1 MKKPEG
7 MEYMDERTKSEEEMA
22 EPNNVNGVSAE
33 PETQAAAEQPL
44 TAERTAQ
51 TGQQVLLAD
60 ILKAAAGRSG
70 GVVEAAVDEF
80 LGGRG
85 ELLELVRTSLTGRK
99 TAAKKKIAAFLE
111 EKFKL
116 SGEVALVIAS
126 LLIKVAPGAGDL
138 VEKVSP
144 DEKKPARKKK
154 AAKSAKKTAKTKKTA
169 SKTKAKTK
177 KKTAP
182 KKKKA
187 TAKSSA
193 KKTRKSKSSAAAK
206 KPAARKK

>member
-1 MKKPEG
+1 
-7 MEYMDERTKSEEEMA
+7 MDEQVKSKKAMAAPESAAEIPA
-22 EPNNVNGVSAE
+22 EPAE
-33 PETQAAAEQPL
+33 QATPKQPL
-44 TAERTAQ
+44 TAERSAQ
-51 TGQQVLLAD
+51 VEQPALLAD

-80 LGGRG
+80 LGGKG

-111 EKFKL
+111 AKFKL

-126 LLIKVAPGAGDL
+126 LLIKVAPGVGDL
-138 VEKVSP
+138 VERASP

-154 AAKSAKKTAKTKKTA
+154 AAKTAKTKKTA

-177 KKTAP
+177 RKTAP
-182 KKKKA
+182 KKKKT

-193 KKTRKSKSSAAAK
+193 KKTSKSKSSAAAK
-206 KPAARKK
+206 KPARKK

>member
-1 MKKPEG
+1 
-7 MEYMDERTKSEEEMA
+7 MDEQVQPENEIAASGNAA
-22 EPNNVNGVSAE
+22 EIPAE
-33 PETQAAAEQPL
+33 TEKQAAPEQPL
-44 TAERTAQ
+44 TAERSAQ
-51 TGQQVLLAD
+51 VGQPALLAD

-80 LGGRG
+80 LGGKG

-116 SGEVALVIAS
+116 SSEVALVIAS
-126 LLIKVAPGAGDL
+126 LLIKVAPGVGDL
-138 VEKVSP
+138 VEKASP

-154 AAKSAKKTAKTKKTA
+154 AAKSPKKTAKTKKTA
-169 SKTKAKTK
+169 TKTKAKTK

-182 KKKKA
+182 KAKRT
-187 TAKSSA
+187 TAKPSA
-193 KKTRKSKSSAAAK
+193 KKTSKSKSSAAAK
-206 KPAARKK
+206 KPARKK

>member
-1 MKKPEG
+1 
-7 MEYMDERTKSEEEMA
+7 MDEQVKSKKAMAAPESAAEIPA
-22 EPNNVNGVSAE
+22 EPAE
-33 PETQAAAEQPL
+33 QATPKQPL
-44 TAERTAQ
+44 TAERSAQ
-51 TGQQVLLAD
+51 VEQPALLAD

-80 LGGRG
+80 LGGKG

-126 LLIKVAPGAGDL
+126 LLIKVAPGVGDL
-138 VEKVSP
+138 VERASP

-154 AAKSAKKTAKTKKTA
+154 AAKTAKTKKTA

-177 KKTAP
+177 RKTAP
-182 KKKKA
+182 KKKKT

-193 KKTRKSKSSAAAK
+193 KKTSKSKSSAAAK
-206 KPAARKK
+206 KPARKK